1 MEKSEEKIINQLTS
15 EFNLRPEQVTNTV
28 KLIDDGNTI
37 PFIARYRKEA
47 TGSLSDEI
55 LRDFYDRLSY
65 LRNLEDKKEEIEI
78 VKVTEELIKAKTY
91 EVRGY
96 KVMLD
101 FDLAELYGTETRLL
115 KRAVRR
121 NMERFPDDFMFEL
134 TNEEANCL
142 LSSRVS
148 QIGIPQYNF
157 SAYTPFAF
165 TEQGVAMLS
174 SVLHSTVAIKV
185 NINIMRA
192 FVSIRQ
198 YVLASDTK
206 NQEIDE
212 LRQRIQE
219 LESQGS
225 KAFAMINQIGEET
238 LEAIND
244 LSEDT
249 RKELDSI
256 YLALSELAD
265 KEKTESLKSKH
276 RRPIGFIHYD
286 NEE

>member
-1 MEKSEEKIINQLTS
+1 MDLQIIQNKI
-15 EFNLRPEQVTNTV
+15 F
-28 KLIDDGNTI
+28 
-37 PFIARYRKEA
+37 
-47 TGSLSDEI
+47 
-55 LRDFYDRLSY
+55 
-65 LRNLEDKKEEIEI
+65 
-78 VKVTEELIKAKTY
+78 

-96 KVMLD
+96 RVMLD
-101 FDLAELYGTETRLL
+101 LHLAELYQVETRTL
-115 KRAVRR
+115 KQAVKR
-121 NMERFPDDFMFEL
+121 NIDRFPSDFMFEL
-134 TNEEANCL
+134 NKDEWLGLITNCDKFPDNI
-142 LSSRVS
+142 RH
-148 QIGIPQYNF
+148 
-157 SAYTPFAF
+157 TPTPPMAF

>member
-1 MEKSEEKIINQLTS
+1 MELQIIQNKI
-15 EFNLRPEQVTNTV
+15 
-28 KLIDDGNTI
+28 
-37 PFIARYRKEA
+37 Y
-47 TGSLSDEI
+47 EI
-55 LRDFYDRLSY
+55 
-65 LRNLEDKKEEIEI
+65 
-78 VKVTEELIKAKTY
+78 
-91 EVRGY
+91 RGQ

-101 FDLAELYGTETRLL
+101 FDLAALYGVETGQL
-115 KRAVRR
+115 KRSVRR
-121 NMERFPDDFMFEL
+121 NIERFEGEDFMFEV
-134 TNEEANCL
+134 TREE
-142 LSSRVS
+142 LSRC
-148 QIGIPQYNF
+148 QIGILNEGRGGNIKYL
-157 SAYTPFAF
+157 PFAF
-165 TEQGVAMLS
+165 TELGVAMLS
-174 SVLHSTVAIKV
+174 SVLHSTTAIDI
-185 NINIMRA
+185 NRNIMRA

-225 KAFAMINQIGEET
+225 KAFVMINQIGEET
-238 LEAIND
+238 LEDIND

>member
-1 MEKSEEKIINQLTS
+1 MELQVIQNKI
-15 EFNLRPEQVTNTV
+15 
-28 KLIDDGNTI
+28 
-37 PFIARYRKEA
+37 Y
-47 TGSLSDEI
+47 EI
-55 LRDFYDRLSY
+55 
-65 LRNLEDKKEEIEI
+65 
-78 VKVTEELIKAKTY
+78 
-91 EVRGY
+91 RGQ

-101 FDLAELYGTETRLL
+101 FDLAELYATENRLL

-121 NMERFPDDFMFEL
+121 NIDRFPEDFMFEL
-134 TNEEANCL
+134 TKEEANFL

-148 QIGIPQYNF
+148 QIGTPQYNF
-157 SAYTPFAF
+157 SAYTPFVF

-174 SVLHSTVAIKV
+174 SVLHSEVAIKV

-206 NQEIDE
+206 NNEIDE
-212 LRQRIQE
+212 LKQRIYE
-219 LESQGS
+219 LENQGS

-256 YLALSELAD
+256 YLALSQLAN
-265 KEKTESLKSKH
+265 KEKQISQKSK
-276 RRPIGFIHYD
+276 RKPIGFIHYD

>member
-1 MEKSEEKIINQLTS
+1 
-15 EFNLRPEQVTNTV
+15 
-28 KLIDDGNTI
+28 
-37 PFIARYRKEA
+37 
-47 TGSLSDEI
+47 
-55 LRDFYDRLSY
+55 
-65 LRNLEDKKEEIEI
+65 
-78 VKVTEELIKAKTY
+78 
-91 EVRGY
+91 
-96 KVMLD
+96 
-101 FDLAELYGTETRLL
+101 
-115 KRAVRR
+115 
-121 NMERFPDDFMFEL
+121 
-134 TNEEANCL
+134 
-142 LSSRVS
+142 
-148 QIGIPQYNF
+148 
-157 SAYTPFAF
+157 
-165 TEQGVAMLS
+165 MLS

-265 KEKTESLKSKH
+265 KEKTESLWSIFAKSQKNQPGAVAVVSTGAPH
-276 RRPIGFIHYD
+276 GSMSQLKEPDGAQFFKPSGTY
-286 NEE
+286 

>member
-1 MEKSEEKIINQLTS
+1 MSVKGIYME
-15 EFNLRPEQVTNTV
+15 
-28 KLIDDGNTI
+28 
-37 PFIARYRKEA
+37 
-47 TGSLSDEI
+47 
-55 LRDFYDRLSY
+55 
-65 LRNLEDKKEEIEI
+65 EDKKEEIKI

-101 FDLAELYGTETRLL
+101 FDLAALYGVETGQL
-115 KRAVRR
+115 KRSVRR
-121 NMERFPDDFMFEL
+121 NIERFEGEDFMFEV
-134 TNEEANCL
+134 TREE
-142 LSSRVS
+142 LSRC
-148 QIGIPQYNF
+148 QIGILNEGRGGNIKYL
-157 SAYTPFAF
+157 PFAF
-165 TEQGVAMLS
+165 TELGVAMLS
-174 SVLHSTVAIKV
+174 SVLHSTTAIDI
-185 NINIMRA
+185 NRNIMRA

>member
-1 MEKSEEKIINQLTS
+1 MELQIIQNKI
-15 EFNLRPEQVTNTV
+15 
-28 KLIDDGNTI
+28 
-37 PFIARYRKEA
+37 Y
-47 TGSLSDEI
+47 EI
-55 LRDFYDRLSY
+55 
-65 LRNLEDKKEEIEI
+65 
-78 VKVTEELIKAKTY
+78 
-91 EVRGY
+91 RGQ

-101 FDLAELYGTETRLL
+101 FDLAALYGVETGQL
-115 KRAVRR
+115 KRSVRR
-121 NMERFPDDFMFEL
+121 NIERFEGEDFMFEV
-134 TNEEANCL
+134 TREE
-142 LSSRVS
+142 LSRC
-148 QIGIPQYNF
+148 QIGILNEGRGGNIKYL
-157 SAYTPFAF
+157 PFAF
-165 TEQGVAMLS
+165 TELGVAMLS
-174 SVLHSTVAIKV
+174 SVLHSTTAIDI
-185 NINIMRA
+185 NRNIMRA

-225 KAFAMINQIGEET
+225 KAFVMINQIGEET

-276 RRPIGFIHYD
+276 RRPIEFIHYD

>member
-1 MEKSEEKIINQLTS
+1 MELQIIQNKI
-15 EFNLRPEQVTNTV
+15 
-28 KLIDDGNTI
+28 
-37 PFIARYRKEA
+37 Y
-47 TGSLSDEI
+47 EI
-55 LRDFYDRLSY
+55 
-65 LRNLEDKKEEIEI
+65 
-78 VKVTEELIKAKTY
+78 
-91 EVRGY
+91 RGQ

-121 NMERFPDDFMFEL
+121 NIERFPDDFMFEL
-134 TNEEANCL
+134 TKEEANSL
-142 LSSRVS
+142 LSSGVS
-148 QIGIPQYNF
+148 QFGIPQYNF

-174 SVLHSTVAIKV
+174 SVLHSAVAIKV

-206 NQEIDE
+206 SQEIDE
-212 LRQRIQE
+212 LKQRIQE
-219 LESQGS
+219 LENQGN

-265 KEKTESLKSKH
+265 KEKLESQKLKR

>member
-1 MEKSEEKIINQLTS
+1 MELQIIQNKI
-15 EFNLRPEQVTNTV
+15 
-28 KLIDDGNTI
+28 
-37 PFIARYRKEA
+37 Y
-47 TGSLSDEI
+47 EI
-55 LRDFYDRLSY
+55 
-65 LRNLEDKKEEIEI
+65 
-78 VKVTEELIKAKTY
+78 
-91 EVRGY
+91 RGQ

-101 FDLAELYGTETRLL
+101 FDLAALYGVETGQL
-115 KRAVRR
+115 KRSVRR
-121 NMERFPDDFMFEL
+121 NIERFEGEDFMFEV
-134 TNEEANCL
+134 TREE
-142 LSSRVS
+142 LSRC
-148 QIGIPQYNF
+148 QIGILNEGRGGNIKYL
-157 SAYTPFAF
+157 PFAF
-165 TEQGVAMLS
+165 TELGVAMLS
-174 SVLHSTVAIKV
+174 SVLHSTTAIDI
-185 NINIMRA
+185 NRNIMRA

-225 KAFAMINQIGEET
+225 KAFVMINQIGEET

-256 YLALSELAD
+256 YLALSEFAD

>member
-1 MEKSEEKIINQLTS
+1 MELQIIQNKI
-15 EFNLRPEQVTNTV
+15 
-28 KLIDDGNTI
+28 
-37 PFIARYRKEA
+37 Y
-47 TGSLSDEI
+47 EI
-55 LRDFYDRLSY
+55 
-65 LRNLEDKKEEIEI
+65 
-78 VKVTEELIKAKTY
+78 
-91 EVRGY
+91 RGQ

-101 FDLAELYGTETRLL
+101 FDLAALYGVETGQL
-115 KRAVRR
+115 KRSVRR
-121 NMERFPDDFMFEL
+121 NIERFEGEDFMFEV
-134 TNEEANCL
+134 TREE
-142 LSSRVS
+142 LSRC
-148 QIGIPQYNF
+148 QIGILNEGRGGNIKYL
-157 SAYTPFAF
+157 PFAF
-165 TEQGVAMLS
+165 TELGVAMLS
-174 SVLHSTVAIKV
+174 SVLHTTTAIDI
-185 NINIMRA
+185 NRNIMRA

-198 YVLASDTK
+198 YILASDTK

-225 KAFAMINQIGEET
+225 KAFVMINQIGEET

>member
-1 MEKSEEKIINQLTS
+1 MELQIIQNKI
-15 EFNLRPEQVTNTV
+15 
-28 KLIDDGNTI
+28 
-37 PFIARYRKEA
+37 Y
-47 TGSLSDEI
+47 EI
-55 LRDFYDRLSY
+55 
-65 LRNLEDKKEEIEI
+65 
-78 VKVTEELIKAKTY
+78 
-91 EVRGY
+91 RGQ

-101 FDLAELYGTETRLL
+101 FDLVALYGVETGQL
-115 KRAVRR
+115 KRSVRR
-121 NMERFPDDFMFEL
+121 NIERFEGEDFMFEV
-134 TNEEANCL
+134 TREE
-142 LSSRVS
+142 LSRC
-148 QIGIPQYNF
+148 QIGILNEGRGGNIKYL
-157 SAYTPFAF
+157 PFAF
-165 TEQGVAMLS
+165 TELGVAMLS
-174 SVLHSTVAIKV
+174 SVLHSTTAIDI
-185 NINIMRA
+185 NRNIMRA

>member
-1 MEKSEEKIINQLTS
+1 MELQIIQNKI
-15 EFNLRPEQVTNTV
+15 
-28 KLIDDGNTI
+28 
-37 PFIARYRKEA
+37 Y
-47 TGSLSDEI
+47 EI
-55 LRDFYDRLSY
+55 
-65 LRNLEDKKEEIEI
+65 
-78 VKVTEELIKAKTY
+78 
-91 EVRGY
+91 RGQ

-101 FDLAELYGTETRLL
+101 FDLAALYGVETGQL
-115 KRAVRR
+115 KRSVRR
-121 NMERFPDDFMFEL
+121 NIERFEGEDFVFEV
-134 TNEEANCL
+134 TREE
-142 LSSRVS
+142 LSRC
-148 QIGIPQYNF
+148 QIGILNEGRGGNIKYL
-157 SAYTPFAF
+157 PFAF
-165 TEQGVAMLS
+165 TELGVAMLS
-174 SVLHSTVAIKV
+174 SVLHSTTAIDI
-185 NINIMRA
+185 NRNIMRA